1 MSAALQRLR
10 RFTAGHGRGRGFTL
24 IEVLAV
30 CAIGVLL
37 AGLAWPSYRGQ
48 WLRAGRSEAMQALDH
63 LQAAQERHRE
73 MFGRYAADLATVGL
87 GPATENGRY
96 VLALVPTGAE
106 SYRAEAV
113 VRTGG
118 AQDGD
123 RQCHALTIDV
133 RQGFTTQGPDGRC
146 WNR

>member
-1 MSAALQRLR
+1 MSVALQRLR
-10 RFTAGHGRGRGFTL
+10 HFTAGPGRERGFTL

-30 CAIGVLL
+30 CAIGILL

-73 MFGRYAADLATVGL
+73 MF
-87 GPATENGRY
+87 GRY

-133 RQGFTTQGPDGRC
+133 RQGFTTQGPDGKC